1 MKREIYLAGGCF
13 WGLQKYMDD
22 EVIGVVATECGY
34 ANGRGEKVTYEEVCS
49 QTTGFCETVKVVYDD
64 NKTSLD
70 DILREY
76 FYTIDPTSVN
86 RQGADIGEQYRTGI
100 YYSDAN
106 DATIVR
112 MALSDLQKGYRVRIA
127 VEEGPIEKFIPA
139 EEYHQKY
146 LDKNPGGYCHINFE
160 KIRKLK
166 AAVVDAALYEKP
178 SGKELRERLAPVQ
191 YDVTQLYMD
200 EKAENDIYAHC
211 SERGLYVDIATG
223 EPLFSSAD
231 KLEDFGRTAFRKPV
245 DPNVIMETGGL
256 DGFGD
261 DESAAVSRVGRSYI
275 GRIRRD
281 AGEKYLANSSA
292 LRFVPY
298 DELEKQGYGYL
309 IGKIE
314 I

>member
-13 WGLQKYMDD
+13 WGLQKYIDS
-22 EVIGVVATECGY
+22 EVNGVISTECGY

-106 DATIVR
+106 DAPIVR

-178 SGKELRERLAPVQ
+178 SGKRAQ
-191 YDVTQLYMD
+191 G
-200 EKAENDIYAHC
+200 KAC
-211 SERGLYVDIATG
+211 
-223 EPLFSSAD
+223 
-231 KLEDFGRTAFRKPV
+231 
-245 DPNVIMETGGL
+245 
-256 DGFGD
+256 
-261 DESAAVSRVGRSYI
+261 
-275 GRIRRD
+275 
-281 AGEKYLANSSA
+281 AGT
-292 LRFVPY
+292 
-298 DELEKQGYGYL
+298 
-309 IGKIE
+309 I
-314 I
+314 

>member
-13 WGLQKYMDD
+13 WGLQKYIDS
-22 EVIGVVATECGY
+22 EVNGVISTECGY

-106 DATIVR
+106 DAPIVKR
-112 MALSDLQKGYRVRIA
+112 ALSDLQKGYRIRIA

-166 AAVVDAALYEKP
+166 AAVVDAARYERP
-178 SGKELRERLAPVQ
+178 SGKSSGKGLRWYNMMSLS
-191 YDVTQLYMD
+191 YTW
-200 EKAENDIYAHC
+200 
-211 SERGLYVDIATG
+211 T
-223 EPLFSSAD
+223 
-231 KLEDFGRTAFRKPV
+231 RKPRTIYTLIARKG
-245 DPNVIMETGGL
+245 DFMWILPQESRFFHRRISWKTL
-256 DGFGD
+256 DVQLL
-261 DESAAVSRVGRSYI
+261 ESPS
-275 GRIRRD
+275 IRT
-281 AGEKYLANSSA
+281 
-292 LRFVPY
+292 
-298 DELEKQGYGYL
+298 
-309 IGKIE
+309 
-314 I
+314 